1 MQKAKN
7 CAIISIIGGDSAI
20 LRGEKV
26 MFQVGDKVVYGMH
39 GVCVI
44 AGTECR
50 RVDKKN
56 MEYLVLEP
64 VGQDGAR
71 FLVPVQ
77 NAAVLK
83 KLHPILAKEDLEVL
97 LRSGEAHTD
106 CWIKDENQRKQAY
119 RDLIANGSR
128 ERLLQMVYTLYRH
141 KASQS
146 AAGRKCHLC
155 DENFLHDAEKRIAGE
170 IAEVL
175 SLDET
180 QAKAYLREA
189 YKKDA

>member
-7 CAIISIIGGDSAI
+7 YAIINIIGGESAVS
-20 LRGEKV
+20 RGGKV

-44 AGTECR
+44 VGTENR
-50 RVDKKN
+50 RVDKRN
-56 MEYLVLEP
+56 LEYLVLEP
-64 VGQDGAR
+64 MGQDGAR
-71 FLVPVQ
+71 FLVPAQ
-77 NAAVLK
+77 NAAVLG
-83 KLHPILAKEDLEVL
+83 KLHPVLPKEDLEAL

-128 ERLLQMVYTLYRH
+128 EQLLQMVYTLYRH
-141 KASQS
+141 KAAQS

-155 DENFLHDAEKRIAGE
+155 DENFLHDAEKLIAGE

-175 SLDET
+175 SLDEA
-180 QAKAYLREA
+180 QAKTYLREA

>member
-1 MQKAKN
+1 MQ
-7 CAIISIIGGDSAI
+7 
-20 LRGEKV
+20 GEKI

-44 AGTECR
+44 AGTERR
-50 RVDKKN
+50 RVDKRN
-56 MEYLVLEP
+56 LEYLVLEP
-64 VGQDGAR
+64 VSQDGAR
-71 FLVPVQ
+71 FLVPAQ
-77 NAAVLK
+77 NTAVMG
-83 KLHPILAKEDLEVL
+83 KLHPVLKREDLEAL
-97 LRSGEAHTD
+97 LQSGEAHTD
-106 CWIKDENQRKQAY
+106 CWIKDENQRKQTY
-119 RDLIANGSR
+119 RELISSGDR

-141 KASQS
+141 KAAQS

-155 DENFLHDAEKRIAGE
+155 DENFLHDAEKLIAGE

-175 SLDET
+175 SLDEI

>member
-1 MQKAKN
+1 M
-7 CAIISIIGGDSAI
+7 
-20 LRGEKV
+20 
-26 MFQVGDKVVYGMH
+26 
-39 GVCVI
+39 
-44 AGTECR
+44 
-50 RVDKKN
+50 
-56 MEYLVLEP
+56 
-64 VGQDGAR
+64 
-71 FLVPVQ
+71 
-77 NAAVLK
+77 
-83 KLHPILAKEDLEVL
+83 L

-141 KASQS
+141 KAAQS

-155 DENFLHDAEKRIAGE
+155 DENFLHDAEKLIAGE

>member
-1 MQKAKN
+1 
-7 CAIISIIGGDSAI
+7 
-20 LRGEKV
+20 

-44 AGTECR
+44 AGTENR
-50 RVDKKN
+50 RVDKRN
-56 MEYLVLEP
+56 LEYLVLEP

-71 FLVPVQ
+71 FLVPAQ
-77 NAAVLK
+77 NAVVLG
-83 KLHPILAKEDLEVL
+83 KLHPVLPKEDLEAL

-119 RDLIANGSR
+119 RELISSGDR

-141 KASQS
+141 KAAQS

-155 DENFLHDAEKRIAGE
+155 DENFLHDAEKLIAGE

-175 SLDET
+175 SLDEA
-180 QAKAYLREA
+180 QAKTYLRET

>member
-1 MQKAKN
+1 
-7 CAIISIIGGDSAI
+7 
-20 LRGEKV
+20 

-71 FLVPVQ
+71 FLVPAQ
-77 NAAVLK
+77 NAAVLG
-83 KLHPILAKEDLEVL
+83 KLHPVLPKEDLEAL

-119 RDLIANGSR
+119 RDLFANGSR
-128 ERLLQMVYTLYRH
+128 ERLLQMVFTLYRH

-155 DENFLHDAEKRIAGE
+155 DENFLHDAEKLIAGE

-189 YKKDA
+189 YKKGLSHERGEAAPL